1 MNFQTVLGELDKL
14 YEELPAKVDKKDI
27 EEVEEVAE
35 ACEKPLTEAEDEE
48 ILIDDEP
55 IKDDEEAVEDEV
67 VEEAPKQLALECAKC
82 GAIIIKAEADVAVDE
97 ETDLA
102 NVDEACQYCEESE
115 GYKVI
120 GELVMYDGPA
130 VAEEEVVDDEAIDE
144 VAEEEDVTEALLEGK
159 ITDSI
164 KKIGT
169 RLGADGATIMRSFAE
184 LISDLVKND
193 TLYDAAEYIENKAVL
208 KALES
213 GNEKVLNTC
222 TVEDIEDIKKDIEE
236 YKKAKANKKA
246 GNDEEDLD
254 EFLDVKV
261 DARGFG
267 GSGNDVDVL

>member
-55 IKDDEEAVEDEV
+55 IEDDEEVVEDEA

-82 GAIIIKAEADVAVDE
+82 GAIIIKAEADVAIDE

-120 GELVMYDGPA
+120 GELVMYDGPVVA
-130 VAEEEVVDDEAIDE
+130 EEPVAEEEVIDDEAIDE

-184 LISDLVKND
+184 LISELVKND

-246 GNDEEDLD
+246 GNDEED
-254 EFLDVKV
+254 
-261 DARGFG
+261 
-267 GSGNDVDVL
+267 